1 MHMKYKFIII
11 IIILFF
17 VIMVQDS
24 LVSIVQ
30 IVSCPA
36 EIIEQNINKM
46 KKSKRSN
53 FCGSDFTKKLCI

>member
-1 MHMKYKFIII
+1 MHMKYKFIFIII

-36 EIIEQNINKM
+36 EII
-46 KKSKRSN
+46 
-53 FCGSDFTKKLCI
+53 